1 MFINKS
7 FYKYNI
13 LILIYFLNGKL
24 EKPTKNYFSMFTAF
38 YKKPLLTKLNSD
50 CRKNMK
56 YSHWNR
62 QYIHFPHAYKKHNNH
77 GFILNG

>member
-38 YKKPLLTKLNSD
+38 YKKSQKKIRNVLIGTDN
-50 CRKNMK
+50 
-56 YSHWNR
+56 
-62 QYIHFPHAYKKHNNH
+62 IFIFPMLIRNIIIMGLY
-77 GFILNG
+77 